1 MKFPTTATL
10 AGLMLMLSLPGWA
23 APAIEASASSE
34 TSKKLLDPHH
44 ASWQKQPECSV
55 QMLPQNIAI
64 PNLKKPIFQ
73 ELKVRGAISEGW
85 LLLRLE
91 WQDNTRDAEV
101 TRGEFTDAC
110 AVELPIKGNAQDT
123 SPFMGNPGKPVQLIH
138 WKAIWQDDI
147 EKGYRDVEHAYPNHY
162 YDYYPLAKGKKAED
176 ISGAALLWNPARRLK
191 NPVSETRRSQPV
203 EELIAEGF
211 GSSTTQKQ
219 NDSKARG
226 VHKEGR
232 WSVVIA
238 RPLQTNDGSDAPL
251 KKGST
256 VPVAFALWDGATGN
270 RGARKHYAMWV
281 DLKLGGGK

>member
-1 MKFPTTATL
+1 MA
-10 AGLMLMLSLPGWA
+10 AQA
-23 APAIEASASSE
+23 APAIEASATSE
-34 TSKKLLDPHH
+34 KAQNLIDPHH

-73 ELKVRGAISEGW
+73 ELKVRGAVSQGW
-85 LLLRLE
+85 LFLRLD
-91 WQDNTRDAEV
+91 WADSTRDAEV
-101 TRGEFTDAC
+101 TKGQFTDAC

-138 WKAIWQDDI
+138 WKAIWQDDL
-147 EKGYRDVEHAYPNHY
+147 EKGYRDIEHAYPNHY

-219 NDSKARG
+219 IDSKARG
-226 VHKEGR
+226 VHKDGH
-232 WSVVIA
+232 WTVVIA
-238 RPLQTNDGSDAPL
+238 RPLQTNDESDAPL

-270 RGARKHYAMWV
+270 RGARKHYAMWL